1 MAIMGRTHDKG
12 MPPLTTRC
20 PVYFV
25 SDRPEAY
32 EIWGEVSR
40 EDAARFAQI
49 IVAHASKRF
58 PNIRF
63 EVDGGWHTHEH
74 GMELISS
81 YIESN
86 WQLWVTKTL
95 GRSRTA

>member
-1 MAIMGRTHDKG
+1 MRTHDER
-12 MPPLTTRC
+12 MPQSAKSPTPE

-40 EDAARFAQI
+40 DAAARFAEI
-49 IVAHASKRF
+49 IAERASKRF

-63 EVDGGWHTHEH
+63 QIDGRWHTHEH

-86 WQLWVTKTL
+86 WHRWVTKAL
-95 GRSRTA
+95 GQSKAA